1 MALNNKGIMPNNEVA
16 LHREAVWGG
25 GSVSQRRGFAEG
37 RHQLGKEANRS
48 CWPKARAEGKE
59 LEEMDE
65 LHLGAQPIS
74 RLSG

>member
-1 MALNNKGIMPNNEVA
+1 MPNNEVA
-16 LHREAVWGG
+16 LHREAVWGR
-25 GSVSQRRGFAEG
+25 GSVSQRREFAEG
-37 RHQLGKEANRS
+37 QHQLGKEANRP

-65 LHLGAQPIS
+65 LHLGAQTIS